1 MSKKYKNKVCVYCA
15 TNESTA
21 PDHVIARKFFPED
34 QRGNLPQV
42 PICDE
47 CNTRKSY
54 FETYAETVLP
64 FGYSNVSAKD
74 MLQTDVSK
82 RLNKNLKLKRKLSQ
96 KIGRIWLESKSNIV
110 LQKTVVPVER
120 EKLIQLF
127 EMIIRGLY
135 HYTFKTIL
143 PKDYFVEIYE
153 LNYGNLILFY
163 NMLLLEPNNFIQ
175 KELGNGIFY
184 YKYATSDE
192 DQGISVWEM
201 SFYNGMMI
209 TRNAKEYLFFCGL
222 TGPEE
227 IRNNDTTYLG

>member
-1 MSKKYKNKVCVYCA
+1 MSKKYKNKICVYCA
-15 TNESTA
+15 TNASTA
-21 PDHVIARKFFPED
+21 PDHIIARKFFPED

-47 CNTRKSY
+47 CNSRKSY
-54 FETYAETVLP
+54 FETDAAAVLP

-74 MLQTDVSK
+74 MLKTDVSK

-96 KIGRIWLESKSNIV
+96 NIDRIWLQSKSNV
-110 LQKTVVPVER
+110 WLQKTVLPVER

-127 EMIIRGLY
+127 KMIIRGLY
-135 HYTFKTIL
+135 QYTFRTIL

-153 LNYGNLILFY
+153 LNHTNLINIY
-163 NMLLLEPNNFIQ
+163 NMLLLDPNNLIQ
-175 KELGNGIFY
+175 EELGNGIFC
-184 YKYATSDE
+184 YKYAKSDE

-209 TRNAKEYLFFCGL
+209 TKNTKEYLFFFGL

-227 IRNNDTTYLG
+227 IRNNDNLLV